1 MPAPGALYH
10 AKILRDQFIRTETIF
25 FHFLPYMFR
34 GRCRALK
41 VPAAYHATVVAA
53 NAAPN
58 KLDAVFAIDAP
69 SNALLL
75 SRLAH
80 KF

>member
-1 MPAPGALYH
+1 
-10 AKILRDQFIRTETIF
+10 
-25 FHFLPYMFR
+25 
-34 GRCRALK
+34 